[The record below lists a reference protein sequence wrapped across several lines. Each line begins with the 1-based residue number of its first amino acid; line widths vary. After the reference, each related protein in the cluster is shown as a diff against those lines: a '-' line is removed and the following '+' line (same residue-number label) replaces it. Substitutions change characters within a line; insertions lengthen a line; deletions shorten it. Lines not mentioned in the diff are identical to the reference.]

1 MRKIIL
7 VKIYK
12 AQTYLINLIKRSDLR
27 SVIN

>member
-12 AQTYLINLIKRSDLR
+12 AQTYLINLIKRSNLR